1 MRGVGCSLEP
11 SEGSGPMLDVELL
24 AGGTMS
30 QDITVVFGTRFSA
43 LCFGSLSEHSLRG
56 MNYYCF
62 PLKMGK
68 MG

>member
-30 QDITVVFGTRFSA
+30 QDITGVFAHGFRHFVLAVLVNT
-43 LCFGSLSEHSLRG
+43 LCEG
-56 MNYYCF
+56 
-62 PLKMGK
+62 
-68 MG
+68 

>member
-43 LCFGSLSEHSLRG
+43 LCFGSLSEHSL
-56 MNYYCF
+56 
-62 PLKMGK
+62 
-68 MG
+68 